1 MTRINCV
8 PPSELTN
15 KHLVAEYRELPRI
28 FALARH
34 CNDAPKEYCLG
45 TGHMK
50 FFYDKLWYLVKRQY
64 AIVLEMLG
72 RGMHPTYDPLSLWK
86 FYPGNGGSIPIELW
100 NDWAPD
106 DKALAINRARI
117 NDRLNGI
124 KYSKV

>member
-50 FFYDKLWYLVKRQY
+50 FFYDKLKYLAHRQC

-72 RGMHPTYDPLSLWK
+72 RDMNPMYDPLSLWALHSD
-86 FYPGNGGSIPIELW
+86 NGGPIPKALW